1 MTSPNEGVGLKARLS
16 TWYEGLSSRGR
27 MMLISGSA
35 IAIVAAFGLLMGLEK
50 DKNDAAQEFAAT
62 SRNIVNS
69 DDILE
74 QTISERVTAQLRAS
88 EESEAELRAQLQSQE
103 ESFAAAIAELREGR
117 DGDREELRASL
128 LEEARAAGLERASQA
143 EPSVEAT
150 YPQPPAIQGRT
161 RPGPLTLTTSD
172 IVEVNII
179 GGIQSSLPPG
189 AIDLPGE
196 SETGATSSVYLAPG
210 LMNAMLLTGVDALAS
225 AGGTANPEPVI
236 IRVQTPAVLPN
247 YVRANLQG
255 CFVVGNAAGSLAKER
270 VEVRLVSLSCIDHNE
285 QAVID
290 QQIKGFLVDMDGK
303 KGLSGQVV
311 TRAGALVGRAFIAG
325 VMEGFGQGAQSAA
338 GNQSVSALGSVQ
350 TFSAADVAQAG
361 FGAGIARGSEKLS
374 EYYLELAEQTVP
386 VIEVGAAKR
395 VVVVIQEGVD
405 LEIRRGV
412 NVVK

>member
-1 MTSPNEGVGLKARLS
+1 MNDPMEGAGLKERLS
-16 TWYEGLSSRGR
+16 AWYEGLSSRGR
-27 MMLISGSA
+27 MMLLSGSGIAA
-35 IAIVAAFGLLMGLEK
+35 IAVFGLVIGLEK
-50 DKNDAAQEFAAT
+50 DKNDTAQETAAT
-62 SRNIVNS
+62 NRNIVNS

-74 QTISERVTAQLRAS
+74 QTISERVTAQLKAS
-88 EESEAELRAQLQSQE
+88 QDSEAELRAQLLSQE
-103 ESFAAAIAELREGR
+103 QSFAAAIAELRDGR
-117 DGDREELRASL
+117 DGDREEMMEAL
-128 LEEARAAGLERASQA
+128 LEEARAAGLEGANQA
-143 EPSVEAT
+143 GPSGGGS
-150 YPQPPAIQGRT
+150 YPAPPPIQGRT
-161 RPGPLTLTTSD
+161 RQGPLALSAGD
-172 IVEVNII
+172 VVEVSVV

-196 SETGATSSVYLAPG
+196 SGTGATSSVYLAPG

-325 VMEGFGQGAQSAA
+325 VMEGFGQGAQAAA

-350 TFSAADVAQAG
+350 TFSTSDVAQAG
-361 FGAGIARGSEKLS
+361 LGAGIARGSEKLS

-395 VVVVIQEGVD
+395 VVVVIQEGVN

-412 NVVK
+412 NVVQ